1 MSVAELII
9 VILLIL
15 ILFVLN
21 SIRRSFTAIEIAM
34 IEICKAMMM
43 EEDILKN
50 YNPDIDGEET
60 K

>member
-21 SIRRSFTAIEIAM
+21 SIRNSFTAIEIAM
-34 IEICKAMMM
+34 IEICKIVMMAEGM
-43 EEDILKN
+43 LENNSDT
-50 YNPDIDGEET
+50 DGEEA